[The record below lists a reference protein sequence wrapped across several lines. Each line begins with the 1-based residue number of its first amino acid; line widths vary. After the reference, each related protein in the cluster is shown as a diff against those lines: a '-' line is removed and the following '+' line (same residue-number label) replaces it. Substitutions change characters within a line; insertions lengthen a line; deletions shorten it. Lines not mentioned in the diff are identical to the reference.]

1 MVCNMTQ
8 NDGKTRTA
16 GADSRKNLDSRRF
29 TQICGMLGSDQP
41 GERANAALFATKML
55 RDAGMTWAALL
66 GQLVDGDAPQAA
78 SEPVK
83 VKTRSNGAWTA
94 HDLIREVAGF
104 VRVQENR
111 LSAWDEKFL
120 ASLVIEAT
128 IRNHAT
134 VLSEKQWAHL
144 ERIGEKVGVAV

>member
-1 MVCNMTQ
+1 MAQ
-8 NDGKTRTA
+8 NNGKTRTEGA
-16 GADSRKNLDSRRF
+16 GSGKNLDNRRF

-66 GQLVDGDAPQAA
+66 GQLVDGDSAQAA

-83 VKTRSNGAWTA
+83 VKTRTKGGWTA
-94 HDLIREVAGF
+94 GELIQNCEIFSGQAEHQLSKWDRGF
-104 VRVQENR
+104 
-111 LSAWDEKFL
+111 LD
-120 ASLVIEAT
+120 SLIIEADKCGP
-128 IRNHAT
+128 AM

-144 ERIGEKVGVAV
+144 ERIGEKVGVAA